1 LKKSY
6 PYTIVD
12 VFTRDALAGNPLA
25 VLPSASGLNELT
37 MQRIAREF
45 NLSET
50 AFVFPP
56 TREDCAARVRIFSP
70 TKEMAFAG
78 HPTIGTAF
86 VLLQEQIV
94 SRNCSVFL
102 LDEPI
107 GPVLVRIEGGRPPLI
122 WLQTPPINVGKSYTI
137 SLCAEVL
144 GLGAQD
150 MLPTDPQLLSAGNS
164 TLIVAVRDKLA
175 VDRAWLD
182 LAGLKRLKGTEQE
195 SMCVLL
201 FAPTPD
207 GVYARMF
214 APEYGIPEDPA
225 AGSSVG
231 PLASYMIQHGLI
243 SDCPGTRF
251 VCEQGTQMGRRSL
264 LHVDIQ
270 GAQQIYVGGHV
281 TSVAEGILTLTSVM
295 KSGAEN

>member
-1 LKKSY
+1 
-6 PYTIVD
+6 
-12 VFTRDALAGNPLA
+12 LAGNPLA
-25 VLPSASGLNELT
+25 VLPSASGLDERT

-50 AFVFPP
+50 AFVLPA

-94 SRNCSVFL
+94 PRNCSVFL
-102 LDEPI
+102 LEEPV
-107 GPVLVRIEGGRPPLI
+107 GPVLVRIEGDQAPLI
-122 WLQTPPINVGKSYTI
+122 WLRTPAIHAGKSFAND
-137 SLCAEVL
+137 LCAEVL

-150 MLPTDPQLLSAGNS
+150 LLPTNPQLLSAGNP
-164 TLIVAVRDKLA
+164 TLIIAARDKPA
-175 VDRAWLD
+175 VDRSWLD
-182 LAGLKRLKGTEQE
+182 LAGMKRLKGTERE
-195 SMCVLL
+195 PMCVFL
-201 FAPTPD
+201 FTPTPD

-231 PLASYMIQHGLI
+231 PLASYMIQNHMVSG
-243 SDCPGTRF
+243 CAGTRF

-270 GAQQIYVGGHV
+270 GPDHIYVGGHV
-281 TSVAEGILTLTSVM
+281 TAVAEGMLTFTS
-295 KSGAEN
+295 